1 MAASGGETNVAV
13 LLVELGALLFGL
25 GVLGRFARRFNVPVI
40 PLYLLAGLC
49 FGQGGVLS
57 LSASHDFV
65 QVAAD
70 IGVILLLVMLGLEY
84 SADELRTSLRAQAP
98 IGVLDGLLNAVP
110 GAALALI
117 AGWGATAAVALAGV
131 TWVSSS
137 GVIAKMLGDSGRLGN
152 RETPAVLG
160 VLVIED
166 LAMALYL
173 PVLTALLAGG
183 GAGKI
188 ALTVSIAVAT
198 VGAVIVVAIRFGR
211 HVTAL
216 VSARDNESLLLGV
229 LGLTLLVAGLADELK
244 VSAAVGAFL
253 VGIAV
258 SGTVARTAA
267 EVLAPLRDVF
277 AAVFF
282 VFFGL
287 STNPSKLLPVLPLA
301 LALAVVTAATKMATG
316 FVAAR
321 RAGVKRRG
329 RWRAAVTLIP
339 RGEFSVVVAVL
350 AVGAGAEARL
360 GPTAAAYVLLT
371 ILTARWCTGGRIG
384 YVRNNP
390 PPDERCAWRDRDRAT
405 APHVRHDHGGG
416 SQPRSGQGSP
426 RHPAAH
432 AAARLADHP
441 GEPLRGRAVRREG
454 VSDVGRRARAARAG
468 RRVPAVRRRGRDR
481 ATGRRRR
488 RDRRVAA
495 AGHRLARGPGHR
507 RPGRHRLR
515 RGPLPGRRAGQ
526 VRTGRAVTRVGRRTP
541 AA

>member
-1 MAASGGETNVAV
+1 MAAGGGETHVAV

-25 GVLGRFARRFNVPVI
+25 GVLGRIARLFNIPVI
-40 PLYLLAGLC
+40 PVYLLAGLC

-84 SADELRTSLRAQAP
+84 SADELRSSLRAQAP
-98 IGVLDGLLNAVP
+98 IGVLDGLLNALP

-117 AGWGATAAVALAGV
+117 AGWGATAAVALGGV

-152 RETPAVLG
+152 RETPAILG

-173 PVLTALLAGG
+173 PLLTALLAGG
-183 GAGKI
+183 GAGKVVV
-188 ALTVSIAVAT
+188 AVSIAGVVTVVIIIAT
-198 VGAVIVVAIRFGR
+198 RYGR
-211 HVTAL
+211 HVTKL
-216 VSARDNESLLLGV
+216 VSARDNNESLLLGV
-229 LGLTLLVAGLADELK
+229 LGLTLLVAGLADQLK

-258 SGTVARTAA
+258 SGAVAETAI

-287 STNPSKLLPVLPLA
+287 STNPGDLLPVLPLA
-301 LALAVVTAATKMATG
+301 LALAVVTSATKMTTG
-316 FVAAR
+316 FVAAK

-339 RGEFSVVVAVL
+339 RGEFSVVVAAL
-350 AVGAGAEARL
+350 AVGAGAEAKL
-360 GPTAAAYVLLT
+360 GPTAACYVLIT
-371 ILTARWCTGGRIG
+371 ILIGALVHRW
-384 YVRNNP
+384 
-390 PPDERCAWRDRDRAT
+390 PD
-405 APHVRHDHGGG
+405 
-416 SQPRSGQGSP
+416 
-426 RHPAAH
+426 
-432 AAARLADHP
+432 
-441 GEPLRGRAVRREG
+441 
-454 VSDVGRRARAARAG
+454 
-468 RRVPAVRRRGRDR
+468 
-481 ATGRRRR
+481 
-488 RDRRVAA
+488 
-495 AGHRLARGPGHR
+495 
-507 RPGRHRLR
+507 RLR
-515 RGPLPGRRAGQ
+515 PD
-526 VRTGRAVTRVGRRTP
+526 VRPEQSRPR
-541 AA
+541 